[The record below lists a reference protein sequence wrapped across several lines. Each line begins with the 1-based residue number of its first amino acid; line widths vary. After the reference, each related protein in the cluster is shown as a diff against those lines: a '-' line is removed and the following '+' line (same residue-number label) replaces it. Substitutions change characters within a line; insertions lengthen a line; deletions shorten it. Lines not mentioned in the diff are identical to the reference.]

1 MPRSFGGQKHSPE
14 TLRTTRR
21 SLVEID
27 IEDREYCTTV
37 SPLYRQYN
45 QKAIPPPFRFQT
57 FFDGTIPLFSRPIR
71 V

>member
-37 SPLYRQYN
+37 FPLYRQYN

-57 FFDGTIPLFSRPIR
+57 FSTAQCPYFL
-71 V
+71 VQ